1 MADTPGRVAGI
12 PLLTA
17 YRTLFTVPSL
27 KRRIITEIVLV
38 NTDSVQRTVK
48 LNHVTSGN
56 PTPDV
61 SNAFMWLT
69 PMKSRQIVGMGRG
82 WVFEEGDTLQGLADA
97 GFVVVATC
105 HYVDRD
111 YA

>member
-1 MADTPGRVAGI
+1 MADTPGRIAGI

-17 YRTLFTVPSL
+17 YRTIFTVPTGKIRVLSEL
-27 KRRIITEIVLV
+27 LLV

-48 LNHVTSGN
+48 LNHVTAGN

-69 PMKSRQIVGMGRG
+69 PMKSRQVVGMGRG
-82 WVFEEGDTLQGLADA
+82 WIFEAGDSLQALADS
-97 GFVVVATC
+97 GYVVVATC
-105 HYVDRD
+105 YYADRD
-111 YA
+111 A